1 MQLMISQQ
9 LGLDP
14 TTVANFFMNARR
26 RGHDRQP
33 SKDDL
38 NGYGTNNISSSASNG
53 SLTGATTPSSEISLN
68 ESDYNQQ
75 SFSDLHAQVQQV
87 VQQVQA
93 QQLAEQHQKQQEKLS
108 QPLTFAALQNVA
120 DSIEDFIVEAY
131 EQQEQQHL

>member
-33 SKDDL
+33 MKDDQ
-38 NGYGTNNISSSASNG
+38 NNQLSSAASNE
-53 SLTGATTPSSEISLN
+53 SRTATTTPSSVASGN
-68 ESDYNQQ
+68 ESDYCSPSLSELQ
-75 SFSDLHAQVQQV
+75 AQVQQV

-93 QQLAEQHQKQQEKLS
+93 QQLAEQQRKQDKQTHDIQDPSFNLLEE
-108 QPLTFAALQNVA
+108 
-120 DSIEDFIVEAY
+120 DSSIIKTEDFLEDEPY
-131 EQQEQQHL
+131 